1 MSIWLSHNKRLFLK
15 TRISSPVK
23 FKMHFNLLYSGRDR
37 IEKGAQK
44 QESNASYLL
53 PAVCFVLNM
62 ASAQITAIHVTIR
75 LYWQDCHSVWTTVIS
90 LWESFRTCQMPL
102 IRLTIKYYYFTDRQ
116 NYVNSCKSNIASL
129 TCGVAQG
136 SIVGPLLFLRYDLAT
151 VSNTVFPHLIWRR
164 HIVLSNKHFKSLIN
178 EASNSLLAFSN
189 GSNRINCP

>member
-1 MSIWLSHNKRLFLK
+1 
-15 TRISSPVK
+15 
-23 FKMHFNLLYSGRDR
+23 MHFNLLYSGRDR

-53 PAVCFVLNM
+53 TAVCFVLNM

-75 LYWQDCHSVWTTVIS
+75 PHWQDYHSVWTTVIT
-90 LWESFRTCQMPL
+90 LEESFRTCQMPL
-102 IRLTIKYYYFTDRQ
+102 IRLTIKNYYFTDRQ

-136 SIVGPLLFLRYDLAT
+136 SIVGLLLFLLYDLAT
-151 VSNTVFPHLIWRR
+151 VSNTVFPPILFGDDTN
-164 HIVLSNKHFKSLIN
+164 IVLSNKHFKSLIN
-178 EASNSLLAFSN
+178 EANNSLLAFSN